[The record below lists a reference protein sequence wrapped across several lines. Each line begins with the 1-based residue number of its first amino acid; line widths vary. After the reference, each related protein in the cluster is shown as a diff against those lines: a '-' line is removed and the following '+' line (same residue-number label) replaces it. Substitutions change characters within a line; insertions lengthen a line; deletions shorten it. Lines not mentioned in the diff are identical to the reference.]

1 MAGVTMW
8 RAWLVVVAV
17 VAIALRLPGLGYGL
31 PAVYNPDEIAILNR
45 ALALGTGDLNPGNFV
60 YPSFYFYALLVW
72 EGLSL
77 VAGLVFGVFQ
87 SIADFQRAY
96 FVDPS
101 WHYLAGRILTLV
113 CGVATV
119 LLTARLGAGLYDR
132 TVGIIAAFFLA
143 VAPFAVRDAHYIKH
157 DVPVTLIVVLT
168 LMAAASLVVR
178 PAARRSAVRW
188 MVAGGLA
195 GLAASTHYYA
205 VFVALAV
212 AAAALAGLP
221 GERWRLRVRHAAIAG
236 AAAVTLFAL
245 GSPFLVLDPATA
257 WADIA
262 ANRAIVMDRAM
273 ANAGTFG
280 SAGRY
285 AEMLAFEAAGWPVFL
300 LGVMGVALAITSDWR
315 RALVWL
321 AFPAV
326 FLAFLANTVPAGRYL
341 NPILPVVALAAA
353 YAVRRAAASFSRPA
367 AAAVA
372 LTVLAA
378 LPAAVASARVGV
390 FFRETDTRTLA
401 TALIRREVPPGA
413 AVLIQPY
420 SVALRPSRES
430 LVRALRTHLGSET
443 LASPRFRGQLEL
455 NPYPEPAYDVFWL
468 GEGGLDKDK
477 IYVRPSEFT
486 AAGSLAPI
494 KERNIQYVVLNQERG
509 TNPAFRDLE
518 RALRA
523 EATLVG
529 RLVPWEDPENE
540 KEERP
545 EPFLHNTDRTI
556 DERLERPGPVV
567 ELWKVR

>member
-1 MAGVTMW
+1 MW
-8 RAWLVVVAV
+8 RAGLAVVAM
-17 VAIALRLPGLGYGL
+17 VAIALRLPGLAYGL

-45 ALALGTGDLNPGNFV
+45 ALALGTGHLNPGNFV
-60 YPSFYFYALLVW
+60 YPSFYFYALLAW
-72 EGLSL
+72 EGLSFL
-77 VAGLVFGVFQ
+77 AGLATGVFQ

-96 FVDPS
+96 FVDAT

-119 LLTARLGAGLYDR
+119 LLTARLGAVLYDR
-132 TVGIIAAFFLA
+132 AVGVVAACFLA
-143 VAPFAVRDAHYIKH
+143 VAPYAVRDAHYIKH
-157 DVPVTLIVVLT
+157 DVPVTLLVVLT
-168 LMAAASLVVR
+168 LIAAALLVVR
-178 PAARRSAVRW
+178 PERRASAVGW
-188 MVAGGLA
+188 LVVGGLA

-205 VFVALAV
+205 VFVTPSV
-212 AAAALAGLP
+212 AAAAMAGLP
-221 GERWRLRVRHAAIAG
+221 GEPWHLRVRHAAIAAG
-236 AAAVTLFAL
+236 AAVTLFAL
-245 GSPFLVLDPATA
+245 GSPFLVLDPATG

-262 ANRAIVMDRAM
+262 ANRAIVMDRAL
-273 ANAGTFG
+273 ASAGTFG

-300 LGVMGVALAITSDWR
+300 LGVIGVALAIGSDWR

-326 FLAFLANTVPAGRYL
+326 FLPFLANTVPAGRYL
-341 NPILPVVALAAA
+341 NPILPVLALAAA
-353 YAVRRAAASFSRPA
+353 YAVRRAAVSFSRPA

-378 LPAAVASARVGV
+378 FPAAVASVRVGV
-390 FFRETDTRTLA
+390 FFRQTDTRTLA
-401 TALIRREVPPGA
+401 TELIRLEVPPGA

-420 SVALRPSRES
+420 SVALRPTRES
-430 LVRALRTHLGSET
+430 LVRALRAHLGSET
-443 LASPRFRGQLEL
+443 FASPRFRGQLEL
-455 NPYPEPAYDVFWL
+455 NPYPEPAYDVYWL
-468 GEGGLDKDK
+468 GEGGLDTDK
-477 IYVRPSEFT
+477 IYVSPSELT

-494 KERNIQYVVLNQERG
+494 KRRNIQYVVLNQERG

-518 RALRA
+518 RALGA

-529 RLVPWEDPENE
+529 RLVPWRDPENE

-556 DERLERPGPVV
+556 DERLARPGPVV

>member
-8 RAWLVVVAV
+8 RVGLVVVAL
-17 VAIALRLPGLGYGL
+17 VAVALRLPGLGYGL
-31 PAVYNPDEIAILNR
+31 PAVYNPDETAILNR
-45 ALALGTGDLNPGNFV
+45 ALALGTGQLNPGNFV

-72 EGLSL
+72 EALSF
-77 VAGLVFGVFQ
+77 VAGLATGVFQ
-87 SIADFQRAY
+87 SLADFRRAY

-132 TVGIIAAFFLA
+132 AVGLVAALFLA

-157 DVPVTLIVVLT
+157 DVPVTLLVVLT
-168 LMAAASLVVR
+168 LIAAASLVMR
-178 PAARRSAVRW
+178 PDRRPSAVGW
-188 MVAGGLA
+188 LVAGGLA

-205 VFVALAV
+205 VFVVLAV

-221 GERWRLRVRHAAIAG
+221 GERWRLRVRHVAIAA

-245 GSPFLVLDPATA
+245 GSPFLVLDRATA

-273 ANAGTFG
+273 ASAGRFG

-285 AEMLAFEAAGWPVFL
+285 AEMLAFEASGWPVFL
-300 LGVMGVALAITSDWR
+300 LGAIGVGLAIADDWR

-341 NPILPVVALAAA
+341 NPILPILALAAA
-353 YAVRRAAASFSRPA
+353 YAVRRTAAAFSRPA
-367 AAAVA
+367 AVAVA
-372 LTVLAA
+372 LSVLAV
-378 LPAAVASARVGV
+378 LPAAAASARIGS
-390 FFRETDTRTLA
+390 FFRQTDTRTLA
-401 TALIRREVPPGA
+401 RGLIQREVPPGA
-413 AVLIQPY
+413 VILIQPY

-443 LASPRFRGQLEL
+443 LASPRFRVQLEL
-455 NPYPEPAYDVFWL
+455 TPYPEPAYDVFWL

-477 IYVRPSEFT
+477 IYVAPSEFT
-486 AAGSLAPI
+486 AIGSLAPI
-494 KERNIQYVVLNQERG
+494 RERNIQYVVLNQERG

-518 RALRA
+518 RALGA

-529 RLVPWEDPENE
+529 RLVPWDDPENE
-540 KEERP
+540 QEERP

>member
-8 RAWLVVVAV
+8 RAGLVVVAM

-31 PAVYNPDEIAILNR
+31 PAVYHPDEIAILNR
-45 ALALGTGDLNPGNFV
+45 ALALGTGQLNPGNFV

-72 EGLSL
+72 EGLSF
-77 VAGLVFGVFQ
+77 VAGLATGVFQ
-87 SIADFQRAY
+87 SIADFRRAY
-96 FVDPS
+96 FVDAT
-101 WHYLAGRILTLV
+101 WHYLTGRILTLV

-119 LLTARLGAGLYDR
+119 LLTARLGAVLYDR
-132 TVGIIAAFFLA
+132 AVGIVAAFFLA

-157 DVPVTLIVVLT
+157 DVPVTLLVVLT
-168 LMAAASLVVR
+168 LIAAASLVAR
-178 PAARRSAVRW
+178 PDRRASAVGW
-188 MVAGGLA
+188 LVAGGLA

-205 VFVALAV
+205 VFVAAAV
-212 AAAALAGLP
+212 GAAALAGLP
-221 GERWRLRVRHAAIAG
+221 DERWRLRVRHVAIAA
-236 AAAVTLFAL
+236 AAAVILFAL

-273 ANAGTFG
+273 ASAGTFG
-280 SAGRY
+280 SAWRY

-300 LGVMGVALAITSDWR
+300 LGVTGVALAIAGDWR

-341 NPILPVVALAAA
+341 NPILPILALAAA
-353 YAVRRAAASFSRPA
+353 YAVRRAAAAFSRPA
-367 AAAVA
+367 ATTVA
-372 LTVLAA
+372 LSVLAL

-468 GEGGLDKDK
+468 GEGGLDTDK
-477 IYVRPSEFT
+477 IYVPPAEFT

-494 KERNIQYVVLNQERG
+494 KERNIQYVVLNQARG

-518 RALRA
+518 RALGA

-529 RLVPWEDPENE
+529 RLVPWDDPENE

>member
-1 MAGVTMW
+1 MAGLTMW
-8 RAWLVVVAV
+8 RAWLGVVAI

-45 ALALGTGDLNPGNFV
+45 ALALGTGNLNPGNFV

-72 EGLSL
+72 EGLSF
-77 VAGLVFGVFQ
+77 VAGLATGVFQ

-96 FVDPS
+96 FVNPT
-101 WHYLAGRILTLV
+101 WHYLAGRMLTLL

-119 LLTARLGAGLYDR
+119 LLTARLGTVLYDR

-157 DVPVTLIVVLT
+157 DVPVTLLVVLT
-168 LMAAASLVVR
+168 LLAAASLVVR
-178 PAARRSAVRW
+178 PDRRSSTVRW
-188 MVAGGLA
+188 MAAGGLA

-205 VFVALAV
+205 LFVALSV
-212 AAAALAGLP
+212 ATAALVGP
-221 GERWRLRVRHAAIAG
+221 TGEPWRLRMRHAAIAG
-236 AAAVTLFAL
+236 VAAVVLFAL
-245 GSPFLVLDPATA
+245 GSPFLVADPATA

-262 ANRAIVMDRAM
+262 ANRAIVMDRAV
-273 ANAGTFG
+273 ASTGSFG
-280 SAGRY
+280 SAARY

-300 LGVMGVALAITSDWR
+300 LGVAGVVLAVASDWR

-321 AFPAV
+321 AFAAV

-341 NPILPVVALAAA
+341 NPMLPVLAVAAA
-353 YAVRRAAASFSRPA
+353 YAVRRATASFSRQT

-372 LTVLAA
+372 LSVIAA
-378 LPAAVASARVGV
+378 LPAAVASARLGV
-390 FFRETDTRTLA
+390 FFRQADTRTVA
-401 TALIRREVPPGA
+401 TELIQRDVPAGA
-413 AVLIQPY
+413 AILIQPY

-455 NPYPEPAYDVFWL
+455 TPYPEPAYDVFWL
-468 GEGGLDKDK
+468 GDGGLDQDK
-477 IYVRPSEFT
+477 IYVPPSEFT
-486 AAGSLAPI
+486 AAGSLTPI
-494 KERNIQYVVLNQERG
+494 KERNIQYVVLNQARG

-518 RALRA
+518 LALTT

-529 RLVPWEDPENE
+529 RLVPWEHPENE